1 MADKKETENPIGL
14 REIPIDQHS
23 TSRWRQQDIF
33 NRPEAATHLACHIIT
48 SCRAGAGRQ
57 RRKQPK
63 SSYLIF
69 NKTEAVI
76 KSIHLSEDTLIY
88 GQSIRDQSFTLT
100 CGAFDGSLYLC
111 KIRRR
116 GFLWRNTISAFI

>member
-33 NRPEAATHLACHIIT
+33 NRPEAANHLCSSGLSYYYPV
-48 SCRAGAGRQ
+48 SCRGGRK
-57 RRKQPK
+57 RLEQPK
-63 SSYLIF
+63 TSYLIF

-76 KSIHLSEDTLIY
+76 KSIHLLEDTLIY
-88 GQSIRDQSFTLT
+88 GQSIRDQRSTLT
-100 CGAFDGSLYLC
+100 CGAFDGPVQNS
-111 KIRRR
+111 
-116 GFLWRNTISAFI
+116 